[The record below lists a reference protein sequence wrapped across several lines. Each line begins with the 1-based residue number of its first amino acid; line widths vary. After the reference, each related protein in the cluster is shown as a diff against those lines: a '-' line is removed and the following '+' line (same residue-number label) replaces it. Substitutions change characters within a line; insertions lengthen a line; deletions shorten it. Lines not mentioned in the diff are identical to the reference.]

1 MAMNLLGIDEIA
13 RAIGHGTRRQTVAQ
27 WHWRQKLPPPAAIVS
42 KGRGKGVPVW
52 REEDLLEFIAQAQ
65 ATAEKREVYRE
76 LITAAQAAA
85 NKRAAKRRSH

>member
-1 MAMNLLGIDEIA
+1 MNLLGIAEIA
-13 RAIGHGTRRQTVAQ
+13 VAIGHGTRRQTVAL
-27 WHWRQKLPPPAAIVS
+27 WHWRQKLPPPTARLAA
-42 KGRGKGVPVW
+42 GPVW
-52 REEDLLEFIAQAQ
+52 EEEAVREFIAQAQ